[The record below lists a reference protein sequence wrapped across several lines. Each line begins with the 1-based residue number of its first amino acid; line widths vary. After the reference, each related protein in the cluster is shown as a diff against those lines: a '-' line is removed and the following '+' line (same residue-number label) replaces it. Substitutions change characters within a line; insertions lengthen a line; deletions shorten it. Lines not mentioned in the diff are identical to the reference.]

1 MELVRYSYG
10 MSSADKS
17 AKSNNASVKTIN
29 RFKASKTFDALS
41 IRLNKGQKEAVE
53 TIEGPVM
60 VVAGPGTG
68 KTHVLGMRVANI
80 LKKTQMRPSNILCL
94 TFSVNAATQMRER
107 LRSFIGPDAYG
118 ITVKNFH
125 SFCNELI
132 AEHPLVFDTWSA
144 LEQISDVERYR
155 ELNKIIDQ
163 LMPNLV
169 LVNKKNPY
177 LRTRDIISRISQ
189 FKREGVTDRKQLEN
203 IANRYE
209 EEMSSKSKEG
219 TKAHEKNVLQ
229 ARKFK
234 ELIEVFFRYQEMLK
248 DTGRFDYEDMIL
260 YVIKALEEEDWLLAS
275 LQERY
280 QYILVDEF
288 QDTNGSQY
296 RLVELLTTYQSLD
309 HEPNLFVV
317 GDDDQAIYR
326 FQGANLTN
334 ILSFHERFSKAPII
348 TLTESYRCT
357 QPILDAAGS
366 LIKNNTERL
375 VGHIENLNKDL
386 TAALQKDGAEP
397 KLLFSPSDATEAW
410 MLSDIVEERLKQGL
424 KPQDIA
430 ILVQTNKELLPL
442 YEVLTAKGIPVQM
455 IGKVD
460 LLAHPFVQQ
469 AIAILRAVD
478 SQDTSANMAAALSCD
493 CFGCHPADLA
503 SLFAKRIEEG
513 KTLSKLLLEIDAD
526 EALRN
531 KESLLRARD
540 VLFDLH
546 NKLGSRTVV
555 DTMQHLLEETGLLS
569 LARGETEISEFDPI
583 DFAALQE
590 FFDRLKMRAYEQ
602 PSFSFKS
609 FLSDLEYYEQPEYGD
624 LRMSYSIPHL
634 TEKGVQLM
642 TAHQSKGMEFETV
655 ILANFRDKH
664 WDKRI
669 NRSGL
674 SVPEDLLFG
683 WEKDQ
688 KSYEKH
694 QDERR
699 LAYVAMTRA
708 KRELIFTC
716 PKELTSGDKMR
727 EVSPSAFFAEA
738 GNLTEEICD
747 LKDPATVSLLLHKP
761 VRKFDQEM
769 EAFLKERLENF
780 KLSVTA
786 LNHFLED
793 PQIFLNVDLLRVP
806 QAKQPSFVYGNAV
819 HDALKKWGLSVQQG
833 KPMNQQEFMNA
844 FKTYMEERELLTDQE
859 KAMLTKIGEE
869 TLPRYFDQKIAQA
882 VPTIYKVEFGIQ
894 TYFDDVPI
902 KGALDRIDLY
912 APDSSL
918 ATVIDYK
925 TGRPKTEK
933 QIRDDGDYFRQLAF
947 YALLLEQKSLPIE
960 PQEFVLE
967 FIGEGTDHP
976 VTRAFSIT
984 QSELDDLKKV
994 VKEVWGRIS
1003 ALDFGYNV

>member
-1 MELVRYSYG
+1 MAEAQVSKKAQRTPQEN
-10 MSSADKS
+10 MQRSSVSKS
-17 AKSNNASVKTIN
+17 FDLLSV
-29 RFKASKTFDALS
+29 
-41 IRLNKGQKEAVE
+41 RLNAGQKRAVE

-94 TFSVNAATQMRER
+94 TFSVSAATQMRER

-118 ITVKNFH
+118 VTVKNFH
-125 SFCNELI
+125 GFCNDLI
-132 AEHPLVFDTWSA
+132 AQHPLVFDSWSA

-155 ELNKIIDQ
+155 ELNTIIDQ
-163 LMPNLV
+163 LLPNLV

-189 FKREGVTDRKQLEN
+189 LKRESKADRKELEQ
-203 IANRYE
+203 IADEYE
-209 EEMSSKSKEG
+209 EKMSSKSKEG

-234 ELIEVFFRYQEMLK
+234 EFIEVFFRYQEMLK
-248 DTGRFDYEDMIL
+248 NTGRFDYEDMIL
-260 YVIKALEEEDWLLAS
+260 YVIKALEEEDWLLAA

-288 QDTNGSQY
+288 QDTNGAQY
-296 RLVELLTTYQSLD
+296 RLIELLTTYSSLD

-326 FQGANLTN
+326 FQGANLAN
-334 ILSFHERFSKAPII
+334 ILSFHNRFPKAPVV

-366 LIKNNTERL
+366 LIANNTERL
-375 VGHIENLNKDL
+375 VGHIKELEKDL
-386 TAALQKDGAEP
+386 TAAKQTEGADP
-397 KLLFSPSDATEAW
+397 QLLFSPSDTTEPW
-410 MLSDIVEERLKQGL
+410 MLADLVEERLKQGL
-424 KPQDIA
+424 KPDDIA

-442 YEVLTAKGIPVQM
+442 YDVFTARNLPVQM
-455 IGKVD
+455 TGKVD
-460 LLAHPFVQQ
+460 LLAHPLVQQ
-469 AIAILRAVD
+469 AIAILKAVESPD
-478 SQDTSANMAAALSCD
+478 KSVNMGAALSCA
-493 CFGCHPADLA
+493 CFECHPADLA
-503 SLFAKRIEEG
+503 SLFAKRIEEK
-513 KTLSKLLLEIDAD
+513 KTLSSLLLEIDKD
-526 EALRN
+526 
-531 KESLLRARD
+531 ESLRDKNTLIKVRD

-546 NKLGSRTVV
+546 NKLGNRTVV
-555 DTMQHLLEETGLLS
+555 DTLQHLLEETGLLD
-569 LARGETEISEFDPI
+569 LARGKKEGTEFDPI
-583 DFAALQE
+583 NFAALQE

-609 FLSDLEYYEQPEYGD
+609 FLSDLEYYQQPEYGD
-624 LRMSYSIPHL
+624 LRLSYSLPHL

-664 WDKRI
+664 WDKRF

-683 WEKDQ
+683 WDKDQ
-688 KSYEKH
+688 KSFEKN

-716 PKELTSGDKMR
+716 PKELTTGDKSR

-738 GNLTEEICD
+738 GSLLEEMRD
-747 LKDPATVSLLLHKP
+747 LKDPTNVSLFLHKS

-769 EAFLKERLENF
+769 EAFLQQRLENY

-793 PQIFLNVDLLRVP
+793 PQKFLEVDLLRVP

-833 KPMNQQEFMNA
+833 KPLDQKGFMNA
-844 FKTYMEERELLTDQE
+844 FNTYMDERELLTDKE
-859 KAMLTKIGEE
+859 KAILLKIGEE
-869 TLPRYFDQKIAQA
+869 TLPRYFDQKIAQ
-882 VPTIYKVEFGIQ
+882 VSPIIYKVEFGIQ
-894 TYFDDVPI
+894 TFFDDPSDPVGTSVPI

-976 VTRAFSIT
+976 VTRAFAIT

-994 VKEVWGRIS
+994 VKEVWGRIV
-1003 ALDFGYNV
+1003 ALDFTPID

>member
-1 MELVRYSYG
+1 M
-10 MSSADKS
+10 A
-17 AKSNNASVKTIN
+17 NAVITKKAQKTPTKT
-29 RFKASKTFDALS
+29 RKGSTASKTFDALS
-41 IRLNKGQKEAVE
+41 VRLNKGQKEAVE

-94 TFSVNAATQMRER
+94 TFSVNAATEMRER

-118 ITVKNFH
+118 VTVKNFH
-125 SFCNELI
+125 SFCNDLI
-132 AEHPLVFDTWSA
+132 AEHPLVFDMRSA

-163 LMPNLV
+163 LMPDLV

-189 FKREGVTDRKQLEN
+189 LKHEGITNREDLEK
-203 IANRYE
+203 IASEYE

-234 ELIEVFFRYQEMLK
+234 EFIEVFFRYQEMLT

-260 YVIKALEEEDWLLAS
+260 YVIKALEEEDWLLAA

-280 QYILVDEF
+280 QYVLVDEF
-288 QDTNGSQY
+288 QDTNGAQY
-296 RLVELLTTYQSLD
+296 RLVELLTTYATID

-334 ILSFHERFSKAPII
+334 ILSFHKRFPKAPVI

-366 LIKNNTERL
+366 LINNNSERL

-386 TAALQKDGAEP
+386 TAALQKDGEEP
-397 KLLFSPSDATEAW
+397 QLLFSSSDTTEAW
-410 MLSDIVEERLKQGL
+410 MLADLIEERLSQGL
-424 KPQDIA
+424 KPEDIA
-430 ILVQTNKELLPL
+430 ILVQTNKELLPI
-442 YEVLTAKGIPVQM
+442 YDVLTARNLPVQM
-455 IGKVD
+455 TGKVD
-460 LLAHPFVQQ
+460 LLTHPFVQQ
-469 AIAILRAVD
+469 AIAILRAVE
-478 SQDTSANMAAALSCD
+478 SPEKSANIAAALSCA
-493 CFGCHPADLA
+493 CFDCHPADLA
-503 SLFAKRIEEG
+503 QIFTARIEES
-513 KTLSKLLLEIDAD
+513 KSLSKILLEIDGNESFRD
-526 EALRN
+526 
-531 KESLLRARD
+531 KETLMHARD

-555 DTMQHLLEETGLLS
+555 DTLQHLLEETGLLT
-569 LARGETEISEFDPI
+569 LARGTKEGTEFDPI

-602 PSFSFKS
+602 PHFTFKS
-609 FLSDLEYYEQPEYGD
+609 FLSDLTYYEQPEYGD
-624 LRMSYSIPHL
+624 LRLSYSLPHL

-655 ILANFRDKH
+655 ILVNFRDRH
-664 WDKRI
+664 WDKRF

-688 KSYEKH
+688 KSFEKH

-716 PKELTSGDKMR
+716 PKELTTGDKTR

-738 GNLTEEICD
+738 GTLPEELRE
-747 LKDPATVSLLLHKP
+747 LKDPTTVSTLLHKP

-769 EAFLKERLENF
+769 EAFLQQRLEIF

-793 PQIFLNVDLLRVP
+793 PQMFLEVDLLRVP
-806 QAKQPSFVYGNAV
+806 QAKQPSFVYGNAA
-819 HDALKKWGLSVQQG
+819 HDALKQWALSVQQG
-833 KPMNQQEFMNA
+833 KPLDQKGFLSA
-844 FKTYMEERELLTDQE
+844 FNTYLDERELLTEKE
-859 KAMLTKIGEE
+859 KALLVKIGEE
-869 TLPRYFDQKIAQA
+869 SLPRYFQQRLSGSS
-882 VPTIYKVEFGIQ
+882 PTIYKVEFGIQ
-894 TYFDDVPI
+894 TYFDDIPL
-902 KGALDRIDLY
+902 KGTLDRIDLY

-933 QIRDDGDYFRQLAF
+933 QIRDEGDYFRQLAF
-947 YALLLEQKSLPIE
+947 YALLLEQKNLPIE

-967 FIGEGTDHP
+967 FIGEGTEHP

-984 QSELDDLKKV
+984 QSELNDLKKV
-994 VKEVWGRIS
+994 VKEMWGRIIV
-1003 ALDFGYNV
+1003 LDFTPLA